1 MTKYLYFIVTTYYYN
16 LGSGKLITIMYIIII
31 CRVTNIYIY
40 NEYYTYIL
48 VYRHI
53 AIYII
58 HYINI

>member
-16 LGSGKLITIMYIIII
+16 LGSGKLITIMYIII

-40 NEYYTYIL
+40 NEYYTSIGR
-48 VYRHI
+48 YRHI